1 MHAID
6 HCHQIVHTRIN
17 PQLIPPHDFSSRSH
31 AERCHSLI
39 ASWRSSETLR
49 IFQLDILAAVFLLQS
64 KDNREIFRTILSN
77 VLFELDA
84 GIGSLERLWLVRRH
98 SYRML
103 MHLALYHLPTEGCVI
118 LAAANIQ
125 PFSFEND
132 KIRAADNDDDD
143 DFRTQIT

>member
-1 MHAID
+1 MRSIIRKWYA
-6 HCHQIVHTRIN
+6 CIN
-17 PQLIPPHDFSSRSH
+17 PQLIPPHDFSRSH
-31 AERCHSLI
+31 AEHCHSLL
-39 ASWRSSETLR
+39 AESRFSK
-49 IFQLDILAAVFLLQS
+49 FDILATVPFAIEGS
-64 KDNREIFRTILSN
+64 KTFRTIFFN

-84 GIGSLERLWLVRRH
+84 GIGTLERLWLVRRH

-143 DFRTQIT
+143 SFRTQIT